1 MWRCGAIPAQLRYPR
16 RIADALRSN
25 RISYQASSA
34 QQSGVGQSG
43 SVFQP
48 VRPAQ
53 AAAAATGTAR
63 GAPVPSRRRKRVPCG
78 ARCFFSF
85 LTRYFNT
92 LQLTHI
98 LRILERLLCTYLKLS
113 ACRGLNRRTQPIGA
127 HKAECNMHPNDPTQA
142 SSQQRSPDPPHLSL
156 SHGETMYYYCSTMVV
171 HKTHMDIVP
180 RLFASWSCL
189 STRHPHALSTA
200 HGAKVIPCRQGTFNE
215 QSAEHGRMSLVFR
228 EASSTH
234 SAAAAAKPGTPLL
247 ALIKREGQRQR
258 QPQPS
263 TPCCPSGSGGGA
275 HPLLQ
280 VPRPPLKRTRWRC
293 LRVPPP
299 SRSSSGASRS

>member
-1 MWRCGAIPAQLRYPR
+1 MQY
-16 RIADALRSN
+16 
-25 RISYQASSA
+25 ASE
-34 QQSGVGQSG
+34 
-43 SVFQP
+43 
-48 VRPAQ
+48 RPN
-53 AAAAATGTAR
+53 
-63 GAPVPSRRRKRVPCG
+63 PSLL
-78 ARCFFSF
+78 STT
-85 LTRYFNT
+85 LTRPTSPLPITRRNHV
-92 LQLTHI
+92 L
-98 LRILERLLCTYLKLS
+98 LLC
-113 ACRGLNRRTQPIGA
+113 
-127 HKAECNMHPNDPTQA
+127 
-142 SSQQRSPDPPHLSL
+142 
-156 SHGETMYYYCSTMVV
+156 TMVV

-180 RLFASWSCL
+180 RLFASWPCL

-263 TPCCPSGSGGGA
+263 PPCCPSGSGGGA
-275 HPLLQ
+275 HPLPQ
-280 VPRPPLKRTRWRC
+280 VPRPPLKRTQWRC